1 MATGYVKL
9 HRSVIEHWVFAH
21 DGVFYLWTNLLMRAN
36 WKDGKFWPGGST
48 QPMTIARGQFVTG
61 RSSLHSL
68 LYPTHDS
75 LGRVIRREQKPPHA
89 TTVWRWLQAL
99 EKDGMVALHVRSSFT
114 IVTISNYDTYQGR
127 DGDECATD
135 APQMRQPCAARAPLV
150 RTIEEGKESK
160 EGKKVKNAAAAV
172 PVPEVLLT
180 PEFEAAW
187 ADWKA
192 HRIEIRKPLKPTQ
205 EAEQLRQFALWGVP
219 RAVAAIRHTI
229 LKGWQ
234 GVREP
239 DTDRRQMPLMELPKL
254 GGNRS

>member
-9 HRSVIEHWVFAH
+9 HREAEEHPVF
-21 DGVFYLWTNLLMRAN
+21 DDPWLWKVFTWCMIRAN
-36 WKDGKFWPGGST
+36 YRDARDKRGSFT
-48 QPMTIARGQFVTG
+48 TG
-61 RSSLHSL
+61 RFRAAEALRASPSRVYEAWKRLEK
-68 LYPTHDS
+68 
-75 LGRVIRREQKPPHA
+75 LGCITINSNSQFTTITVCNYTTYQSDEDAVATTKQQQSNNEATTIQQRSNNEATQIERREEGEERK
-89 TTVWRWLQAL
+89 
-99 EKDGMVALHVRSSFT
+99 K
-114 IVTISNYDTYQGR
+114 GR
-127 DGDECATD
+127 
-135 APQMRQPCAARAPLV
+135 
-150 RTIEEGKESK
+150 K
-160 EGKKVKNAAAAV
+160 AAAAV

-180 PEFEAAW
+180 PDFEAAW